1 MKHSFNNAAVFA
13 LFDKAENLSV
23 TIATELMELGIGSR
37 EDATPYV
44 MAWASERNGKAAI
57 REGQRGI
64 GFDRATKN
72 GNAAYMMMYRVLNFI
87 YSVPKAGAVH
97 TESKKKFNAEK
108 AAKQLAEK
116 YTKAQL
122 KAILALL

>member
-1 MKHSFNNAAVFA
+1 MKHSFKNAAVFA
-13 LFDKAENLSV
+13 LFDKAENVSIN
-23 TIATELMELGIGSR
+23 IATELMELGIGSR

-44 MAWASERNGKAAI
+44 MAWASERNGNAPI

-64 GFDRATKN
+64 GFDRSTKN
-72 GNAAYMMMYRVLNFI
+72 GNAAYMQMYRILNFL

-97 TESKKKFNAEK
+97 SEGKKKFDAKK